1 MEPDYQAKLD
11 EIMEALKNAETTA
24 EVEIEMYKETTELT
38 DENLAK
44 PFEQIQAALKAI
56 NVSSSNERN

>member
-1 MEPDYQAKLD
+1 MVYRTTDRFPSPSTLV
-11 EIMEALKNAETTA
+11 KNAETTA